1 MKKRIASLFL
11 TLLVCM
17 SLTVPA
23 MAGGSLLTDPYFS
36 YSNGKTYTEFLD
48 SSKSGKGWSFDLSSY
63 TLTLDGFTAQD
74 LRIYNTKQPLTLKL
88 ADGSVN
94 TITVDCLD
102 AQTEG
107 GLIITGGGTLNIE
120 SIPDVVVSMNLLG
133 KTTVKS
139 GTITAAHGIFL
150 NNGSLV
156 IEGGTVT
163 AGGLSRVTN
172 EARLSCTVTGGT
184 LILDSDG
191 KAVNMIGG
199 NVATG
204 LESATA
210 VGKNGEALS
219 IRAVGDFAVL
229 CDASGTPA
237 SYAKITAKGT
247 APVQPVKPAAPS
259 FTDVA
264 ATAYYSAPVQW
275 AVGKGITTGTTATTF
290 SPNNTCTR
298 AQIITFLYRAAGS
311 PEPKGSGAFTDVDAS
326 AYYAKAAQW
335 AAEQGMAS
343 GSTFSPNAPCTRMMA
358 VEFMWKQAG
367 SPDADAAA
375 FTDAS
380 SPAVDW
386 AVSAGVTTGVTA
398 STFAPDNTCTRAQIV
413 TFLYRAF
420 AD

>member
-1 MKKRIASLFL
+1 MRKRIPSL
-11 TLLVCM
+11 LLVLLMCM

-23 MAGGSLLTDPYFS
+23 LAGGSLLTDPYFS
-36 YSNGKTYTEFLD
+36 YNKGKTYTEFLD
-48 SSKSGKGWSFDLSSY
+48 SSKSGEGWSFDLSSY

-120 SIPDVVVSMNLLG
+120 SIPDVGVSMNLLG

-139 GTITAAHGIFL
+139 GTITATHGIFL
-150 NNGSLV
+150 NNSSLV

-163 AGGLSRVTN
+163 AGGLTRVTN

-184 LILDSDG
+184 LILDAAD

-204 LESATA
+204 LESSSA

-219 IRAVGDFAVL
+219 IRAVGDSAVL

-237 SYAKITAKGT
+237 AYAKITAKGT
-247 APVQPVKPAAPS
+247 APIQPEKPAAPA

-264 ATAYYSAPVQW
+264 ADAYYAAPVAW
-275 AVGKGITTGTTATTF
+275 AVAGGITTGTTATTF
-290 SPNNTCTR
+290 SPNSTCTR
-298 AQIITFLYRAAGS
+298 AQIITFLYRTAGS
-311 PEPKGSGAFTDVDAS
+311 PEPKGSGAFSDVDSS

-335 AAEQGMAS
+335 AAEQGMADGTS
-343 GSTFSPNAPCTRMMA
+343 FAPNAPCTRMMA

-367 SPDADAAA
+367 SPAADAAA
-375 FTDAS
+375 FTDVS

-386 AVSAGVTTGVTA
+386 AVSAGVTTGTTA
-398 STFAPDNTCTRAQIV
+398 TTFSLDATCTRAQIV